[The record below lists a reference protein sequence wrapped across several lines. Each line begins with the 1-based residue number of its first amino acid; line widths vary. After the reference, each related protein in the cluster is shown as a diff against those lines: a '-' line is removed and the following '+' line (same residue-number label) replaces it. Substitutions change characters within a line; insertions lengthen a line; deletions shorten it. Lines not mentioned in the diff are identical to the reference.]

1 MENEVRALKG
11 SANKLKTQLGKADQ
25 DIQDQF
31 GVLVSVSEWVFD
43 IGDRN
48 LIGRFSYVKAL
59 KNLVKQ
65 QTIGRF

>member
-43 IGDRN
+43 VYDRN
-48 LIGRFSYVKAL
+48 LIDAL
-59 KNLVKQ
+59 LTLKPTNLVK
-65 QTIGRF
+65 